1 MGGKSSAPA
10 PPDYGPLANASRDAA
25 EVSARVAREQL
36 AWAKDQYFMDRE
48 VTDLVIE
55 TALDRLDTQDEAA
68 GRDRERY
75 EGIFQPLED
84 ELAAEASD
92 YANPERMEFDAG
104 QAQADVSQQFE
115 LARTAAQDQLES
127 YGIDPSQ
134 TRAGALD
141 VVTRTQEAAARAS
154 AGNQARRQTEAVGR
168 ALRSEAINVGR
179 GYPGQ
184 IAQTYGTALQ
194 SGNQA
199 VNSGIATTSTG
210 AQSMGTAPQWQG
222 LSNQAIGQWWQG
234 TNQMYSNQVDAYKA
248 ESSQS
253 SGLGSLAGLAG
264 GVLMKG
270 LPAGFLSDEKAKENI
285 EPVGETYD
293 GQKIYR
299 YNYKGDP
306 RPQIGLIAQ
315 EVERAIPEAVSEDDG
330 YKTVDYGAATEGA
343 VRRGHFADGGAIP
356 DEAPQHSGIPVDPS
370 MSPSGGRQVDDV
382 PARLNAGEFIV
393 PKDVVS
399 WKGEEYMQRLI
410 ESSRKAKEGATAKPE
425 YKPAPR
431 QAPVINTALPV
442 G

>member
-1 MGGKSSAPA
+1 MGGKADAPP
-10 PPDYGPLANASRDAA
+10 PPDYGPLAEASRDAA

-55 TALDRLDTQDEAA
+55 SALDRMDSQDEAA
-68 GRDRERY
+68 AKDRARY
-75 EGIFQPLED
+75 ETTFQPLED
-84 ELAAEASD
+84 SLAAEASD
-92 YANPERMEFDAG
+92 YASPERMEFDAG

-210 AQSMGTAPQWQG
+210 AQTMGTAPQWQG
-222 LSNQAIGQWWQG
+222 LNNQAIGQWWQG
-234 TNQMYSNQVDAYKA
+234 TNQMYSNQIDAFKA
-248 ESSQS
+248 ENSQS
-253 SGLGSLAGLAG
+253 SGLGSALGLAG
-264 GVLMKG
+264 GILMKG
-270 LPAGFLSDEKAKENI
+270 LKPGFLGFEDG
-285 EPVGETYD
+285 GE
-293 GQKIYR
+293 
-299 YNYKGDP
+299 
-306 RPQIGLIAQ
+306 
-315 EVERAIPEAVSEDDG
+315 VPE
-330 YKTVDYGAATEGA
+330 
-343 VRRGHFADGGAIP
+343 GAIP
-356 DEAPQHSGIPVDPS
+356 MDGPTEPAAHSGIPVDPS
-370 MSPSGGRQVDDV
+370 LSPSGGREVDDV

-393 PKDVVS
+393 PKDVTS
-399 WKGEEYMQRLI
+399 WKGEEFFQKLI
-410 ESSRKAKEGATAKPE
+410 DQSRQAKTGATAKPE